1 MPIPLVPPP
10 LKKRLT
16 FDEFKALPFKYKT
29 GVRYEKSAHRAY
41 RNDEYGLQK
50 ELITRFN
57 SKTNEWKEGK
67 LYYFIDGDPNE
78 YTDINLFYGAFLYK
92 YDADEARKALRCAD
106 LSRKPSE

>member
-1 MPIPLVPPP
+1 MPIAMVPPP

-16 FDEFKALPFKYKT
+16 LEEFKKLPFVYRT
-29 GVRYEKSAHRAY
+29 GVRYTKSAQRLY

-57 SKTNEWKEGK
+57 TKKQEWGTGK
-67 LYYFIDGDPNE
+67 VFYFVDGDPNE
-78 YTDINLFYGAFLYK
+78 YTDIETFYGAFLYK